1 MLGGLESPNVASQ
14 VTRFQRARRP
24 STCIFAAQC
33 TLGLWTCSFLTAWRA
48 ARSRGLSRRHPQH
61 LASRFLHVQRAP
73 TARQRSTPAL
83 AVRLPAVGMAAVCGR
98 SRNLPSPPKGQPP
111 LPPCDSTSLRTLP
124 EYSSSGLM
132 WTPDSGAGR
141 SFRRT
146 RTSFIAMEARL
157 LHETNAGDL
166 HLGRWRRATTR
177 DAALHNDSTT

>member
-1 MLGGLESPNVASQ
+1 MLGRQASRATCRQGYCLTVMPSGKGPWHAPGVPITGDSLPLVLGGLESPNVASQ

-111 LPPCDSTSLRTLP
+111 LPPCDSTSLR
-124 EYSSSGLM
+124 
-132 WTPDSGAGR
+132 AR
-141 SFRRT
+141 SL
-146 RTSFIAMEARL
+146 SIVVV
-157 LHETNAGDL
+157 D
-166 HLGRWRRATTR
+166 
-177 DAALHNDSTT
+177 